1 MALTRVTTPMIEGA
15 VLNALSIGIVPN
27 DNTKRAANTA
37 ALLAAWDTN
46 GVRGVE
52 FPPNDDTFYFDA
64 FTLPNK
70 VVFLKGHTTLRG
82 NSGVILDI
90 AQDPVSLVCIDT
102 PGGAPQLSRFS
113 RLENL
118 IITAPLT
125 ATAIRVQNG
134 GLMMD
139 QIWITQANIGLFV
152 RESYGASYTNIGAS
166 AVTAALKFLNGVGSP
181 NFVASNTFQQIVLN
195 NACGPT
201 ASPGGGT
208 PDGKGLWL
216 DGDPTSNSSVFTS
229 NTIQTL
235 DCSFCGWGVFVTGLS
250 RDNAFIN
257 YYAENNQKRNI
268 EYQLPTNPACIQ
280 TDTWMNSYYGGGTY
294 TPSPDF
300 FPAYGTDTGLALIN
314 GGIVTAKTF
323 VTPRVL
329 FTNDFLFGNPQAI
342 DYYEEGTWT
351 PVVDR
356 ALTNVTTTYTS
367 RIGTYVRIGK
377 QVTAYGKIVINTVSI
392 AGTGQNLI
400 KNLPFAST
408 TSADQSCGLAVRD
421 SALTSAC
428 KGGYTDGTTLLF
440 LVDTSG
446 ADINENWVD
455 GGTIEFS
462 VTYYAAS

>member
-1 MALTRVTTPMIEGA
+1 MALTKVTTPMIEGA

-37 ALLAAWDTN
+37 ALLAAWNTN

-52 FPPNDDTFYFDA
+52 FPPSDDTFYFA
-64 FTLPNK
+64 GFTLPQK

-102 PGGAPQLSRFS
+102 PVGSPQLSRFS

-139 QIWITQANIGLFV
+139 QILVTQANIGIFI
-152 RESYGASYTNIGAS
+152 RESYCASYTNILAS
-166 AVTAALKFLNGVGSP
+166 AVTAGIKILNGVGSP
-181 NFVASNTFQQIVLN
+181 NFVASNNFTNLALN

-201 ASPGGGT
+201 VSPGGGT
-208 PDGKGLWL
+208 PNGKGLWV

-235 DCSFCGWGVFVTGLS
+235 NCESCGWGVFVTGLS

-257 YYAENNQKRNI
+257 YYAENNQARNI

-280 TDTWMNSYYGGGTY
+280 TDTWMNNYYGGGTY

-300 FPAYGTDTGLALIN
+300 LPAYGADTGLVQIN

-329 FTNDFLFGNPQAI
+329 FTNDFLYGNPQSI

-356 ALTNVTTTYTS
+356 ASSSTVTTYTS
-367 RIGTYVRIGK
+367 RVGTYVRIGK
-377 QVTAYGKIVINTVSI
+377 LVTAYGRIVINTVSTP
-392 AGTGQNLI
+392 GSGQNQV
-400 KNLPFAST
+400 KNLPFASAAA
-408 TSADQSCGLAVRD
+408 ADASCGLAVRD

-428 KGGYTDGTTLLF
+428 KGGYTSSAILL

-446 ADINENWVD
+446 VDIDENWVD
-455 GGTIEFS
+455 GGTIEVS
-462 VTYYAAS
+462 VTYYAVS